1 MRPLPGELESAVMQ
15 VLWDSE
21 HALKVQEVVDALDT
35 GRALAYTTV
44 MTVLDNLH
52 RKQWV
57 QREKVGKAY
66 FYEPTLSRAEAA
78 TQALRDVLDA
88 SGDPEAVL
96 LHFTE
101 SASDEESKVI
111 RRALRR
117 RSRQQ

>member
-1 MRPLPGELESAVMQ
+1 
-15 VLWDSE
+15 
-21 HALKVQEVVDALDT
+21 
-35 GRALAYTTV
+35 